1 MVTDLVA
8 DMLTRI
14 RNSYSA
20 KHRYTVIAF
29 SKLNWNIARIL
40 KQEGFIKDFEVRK
53 NILDHLYIYIDLKYK
68 YIGKGNKPKPILT
81 GIKRISRP
89 GLRVYSSYKNF
100 SNILGNLGNLGI
112 AIISTSEGVMTNFQ
126 ASKLKKGGEILCFVW

>member
-40 KQEGFIKDFEVRK
+40 KQEGFMTGTFRS
-53 NILDHLYIYIDLKYK
+53 ILIF
-68 YIGKGNKPKPILT
+68 
-81 GIKRISRP
+81 RIP
-89 GLRVYSSYKNF
+89 
-100 SNILGNLGNLGI
+100 
-112 AIISTSEGVMTNFQ
+112 
-126 ASKLKKGGEILCFVW
+126 KGGHVNR